1 MLYFRNDYSEGACP
15 QVLDALA
22 DTNLIPTAGYGT
34 DQFCAAAADAIRSL
48 CEAPEAQVHFLVG
61 GTQVNKTAIGAFLRP
76 YEAVIAA
83 DTGHICVH
91 ETGAIEQ
98 NGHKILALPVQD
110 GKLTAGLVRAAV
122 ERHCD
127 EHMVLP
133 RLVYISN
140 TTEVGTVYS
149 LSELTA
155 LSGCCRELG
164 LLLYCDGARLASA
177 MTVEGADT
185 SFADYARLCDAF
197 TIGGTKNGLLF
208 GEALVLT
215 NPALFPHFRHA
226 MKQQGAILAKG
237 RLLGVQFD
245 AVLRDGLYLQLARHA
260 NAMAAKLRQGL
271 LELGYSMAVNSPSNQ
286 IFPILTPTQ
295 EERLREECAFEVQ
308 SRDDHGVCVR
318 FVTSWATRG
327 EDVDALLKF
336 MEENA

>member
-1 MLYFRNDYSEGACP
+1 MLFFRNDYSEGACP
-15 QVLDALA
+15 QVLEALVN
-22 DTNLIPTAGYGT
+22 TNLIPTAGYGT
-34 DQFCAAAADAIRSL
+34 DQFCAGAADMIRYL
-48 CEAPEAQVHFLVG
+48 CGDPSAQVHFLVG

-83 DTGHICVH
+83 ASGHICVH

-98 NGHKILALPVQD
+98 NGHKILALPAAD
-110 GKLTAGLVRAAV
+110 GKLTPDQIRKAV
-122 ERHCD
+122 DGHGD

-140 TTEVGTVYS
+140 TTEVGTVYN

-155 LSGCCRELG
+155 LSACCRELG
-164 LLLYCDGARLASA
+164 LLLYCDGARLGSA

-185 SFADYARLCDAF
+185 TFADYARLCDAF

-237 RLLGVQFD
+237 RLLGVQYD
-245 AVLRDGLYLQLARHA
+245 AVLRNGLYLQLARHA
-260 NAMAAKLRQGL
+260 NAMADKLRQGL
-271 LELGYSMAVNSPSNQ
+271 LELGFTMAVDSPSNQ
-286 IFPILTPTQ
+286 LFPILQPAQ
-295 EERLREECAFEVQ
+295 AERLREECAFEVQ
-308 SRDDHGVCVR
+308 SQDERGVCVR
-318 FVTSWATRG
+318 FVTSWATQE
-327 EDVDALLKF
+327 EDVDSLLAIMK
-336 MEENA
+336 EI

>member
-15 QVLDALA
+15 QVLKALA

-34 DQFCAAAADAIRSL
+34 DQFCAGAADTIRSL

-76 YEAVIAA
+76 YGAVIAA

-98 NGHKILALPVQD
+98 NGHKILALPAQD
-110 GKLTAGLVRAAV
+110 GKLTAGLIRAAV

-164 LLLYCDGARLASA
+164 LLGVWDLRCCGAAVPSLKAALMKCWICWVLMSCCPMQIWWWSVKAAWTARAARARLRW
-177 MTVEGADT
+177 EWP
-185 SFADYARLCDAF
+185 
-197 TIGGTKNGLLF
+197 
-208 GEALVLT
+208 GEPNALSC
-215 NPALFPHFRHA
+215 R
-226 MKQQGAILAKG
+226 
-237 RLLGVQFD
+237 
-245 AVLRDGLYLQLARHA
+245 
-260 NAMAAKLRQGL
+260 
-271 LELGYSMAVNSPSNQ
+271 
-286 IFPILTPTQ
+286 
-295 EERLREECAFEVQ
+295 
-308 SRDDHGVCVR
+308 
-318 FVTSWATRG
+318 
-327 EDVDALLKF
+327 
-336 MEENA
+336 

>member
-1 MLYFRNDYSEGACP
+1 MLFFRNDYSEGACP
-15 QVLDALA
+15 QVLDALV

-34 DQFCAAAADAIRSL
+34 DQFCAAAADTIRTL
-48 CEAPEAQVHFLVG
+48 CEDPGAQVHFLVG

-91 ETGAIEQ
+91 ETGAIEH
-98 NGHKILALPVQD
+98 NGHKILSLPAPD
-110 GKLTAGLVRAAV
+110 GKLTAGLIRSAV
-122 ERHCD
+122 AGHGD

-155 LSGCCRELG
+155 LSSCCRELG
-164 LLLYCDGARLASA
+164 LLLYCDGARLGSA
-177 MTVEGADT
+177 MTVAGADT
-185 SFADYARLCDAF
+185 TFADYARLCDAF

-245 AVLRDGLYLQLARHA
+245 AVLRDGLYLRLARHA
-260 NAMAAKLRQGL
+260 NAMAEKLRRGL
-271 LELGYSMAVNSPSNQ
+271 LALGFTMAVDSPSNQ
-286 IFPILTPTQ
+286 IFPILTAAQ
-295 EERLREECAFEVQ
+295 AERLREACAFEVQ
-308 SRDDHGVCVR
+308 SQDDRGVCIR
-318 FVTSWATRG
+318 FVTSWATQ
-327 EDVDALLKF
+327 EADVDSLLAVMK
-336 MEENA
+336 EV